1 MLPFAAAAVCSLLA
15 VAADEAPVRLV
26 RCGHL
31 MAVPGREPLDNVTV
45 VVKGDRIDAV
55 VPGFDTRI
63 DGATEVDWR
72 NDWVMPGFIDCH
84 VHLSMF
90 FDQTVRPRY
99 TTESSELV
107 AIKATQY
114 AKVTL
119 EAGFTTVRDLGAT
132 DTNAIFALRD
142 AINKGYVVGP
152 RILTAGHAIAVTG
165 GHGDSTLG
173 YRPGLFPEQT
183 PADGIADGPDECM
196 KAVRAQVKLGAD
208 CIKLTATGGVLS
220 TSSAGLAKHF
230 SDAELKA
237 IVDTAHAMG
246 RRVAAHAHG
255 LDGINAA
262 IVAGVDSI
270 EHGTFLDD
278 SSVKLMKERGTY
290 HVPTLLA
297 AQTVFDNAAKPG
309 YYLPMVAAKARLV
322 GPKAREMFRRSH
334 EAGVKIAF
342 GTDTGVSEHGLNA
355 REFGLMVDEGMKP
368 MEAIRS
374 ATVVASELLGIDKE
388 VGTIEA
394 GKAADLVAVAG
405 NPLEDI
411 RRLEHVA
418 GVMKAGA
425 VIRP

>member
-1 MLPFAAAAVCSLLA
+1 MLHLAAALA
-15 VAADEAPVRLV
+15 SIVGLTGVDAPDTTLV

-31 MAVPGREPLDNVTV
+31 IAVPGAEPLSEVTV

-55 VPGFDTRI
+55 VPGFTTKV
-63 DGATEVDWR
+63 DGAAEVDLR
-72 NDWVMPGFIDCH
+72 DQWVMPGLIDCH
-84 VHLSMF
+84 VHITMR
-90 FDQTVRPRY
+90 FDQTIRPRY
-99 TTESSELV
+99 ATESSELV
-107 AIKATQY
+107 AIRSTQY
-114 AKVTL
+114 ARITL
-119 EAGFTTVRDLGAT
+119 ESGFTTVRDLGAT
-132 DTNAIFALRD
+132 DTNAVFALRD
-142 AINKGYVVGP
+142 AIARGIVVGP

-183 PADGIADGPDECM
+183 PADGIADGPEECM
-196 KAVRAQVKLGAD
+196 KAVRAQIKLGAD

-237 IVDTAHAMG
+237 IVETAHAMG

-262 IVAGVDSI
+262 IIAGVDSI

-278 SSVKLMKERGTY
+278 SSVKLMKEHGTY

-297 AQTVFDNAAKPG
+297 AQTVYDNAATPG

-322 GPKAREMFRRSH
+322 GPKAKEMFRRSH

-355 REFGLMVDEGMKP
+355 REFSLMVAEGMSP

-374 ATVVASELLGIDKE
+374 ATIVASQLLGVEKE

-394 GKAADLVAVAG
+394 GKAADLVAVKSS
-405 NPLEDI
+405 PLADI
-411 RRLEHVA
+411 SQLEHVTHVIK
-418 GVMKAGA
+418 GGA
-425 VIRP
+425 VVK